1 MTTYEHIAACKPA
14 SILDVLPREVFREI
28 DDPDHTYIHGRNCYE
43 WKYAVAKFLQPR
55 SVLEIGVRFGY
66 SLACFVAA
74 SKRVEFVTGID
85 SECYVPGSNA
95 IAKEAVLKVKK
106 VGAIFL
112 TKPSMDI
119 KSIGSSFDLVHIDGS
134 HNYENCLHDLNL
146 CKGKARAIL
155 IDDVDGCDDDR
166 RACNDWIKQNPAL
179 VREVLRFPS
188 HTGDMLILLQ
198 ETTPFSASPQ
208 T

>member
-1 MTTYEHIAACKPA
+1 MTNLT
-14 SILDVLPREVFREI
+14 
-28 DDPDHTYIHGRNCYE
+28 
-43 WKYAVAKFLQPR
+43 
-55 SVLEIGVRFGY
+55 
-66 SLACFVAA
+66 
-74 SKRVEFVTGID
+74 TGID
-85 SECYVPGSNA
+85 AQFYVADSNA
-95 IAKEAVLKVKK
+95 LAAIAVKRVK
-106 VGAIFL
+106 NVRSTFIQRN
-112 TKPSMDI
+112 
-119 KSIGSSFDLVHIDGS
+119 SIEIESIDHHDLVHIDGS

-166 RACNDWIKQNPAL
+166 RAGLEFIRQNPAL

-198 ETTPFSASPQ
+198 ETIPSEAIPQ